1 MKLELNFHPGK
12 NRAQNTPILF
22 VHGMAHAAWAW
33 EENFI
38 PFYNEQGYD
47 CYALSLRGHGGS
59 EGKEALRWASINDYL
74 KDVKQ
79 TIDQLPKKPIVFGHS
94 MGGFILQKY
103 LLEHDDLAAYVG
115 IAAVPHTG
123 MWRGAINLLIKFPA
137 QFFVANLKLDTA
149 PFSESEKIVRVM
161 CLSPEAPL
169 SLVHHVQQKL
179 QSESY
184 RAFLDLVLLN
194 HHRAAKL
201 KTPMLMLHSNL
212 DVVLFENEMRN
223 SAELFGADFK
233 TFDDVGHDMF
243 LDVKWKSV
251 AAYTLE
257 WLRKNVN

>member
-1 MKLELNFHPGK
+1 
-12 NRAQNTPILF
+12 
-22 VHGMAHAAWAW
+22 
-33 EENFI
+33 
-38 PFYNEQGYD
+38 
-47 CYALSLRGHGGS
+47 
-59 EGKEALRWASINDYL
+59 
-74 KDVKQ
+74 
-79 TIDQLPKKPIVFGHS
+79 
-94 MGGFILQKY
+94 
-103 LLEHDDLAAYVG
+103 
-115 IAAVPHTG
+115 
-123 MWRGAINLLIKFPA
+123 
-137 QFFVANLKLDTA
+137 
-149 PFSESEKIVRVM
+149 M

-251 AAYTLE
+251 AAAA
-257 WLRKNVN
+257 